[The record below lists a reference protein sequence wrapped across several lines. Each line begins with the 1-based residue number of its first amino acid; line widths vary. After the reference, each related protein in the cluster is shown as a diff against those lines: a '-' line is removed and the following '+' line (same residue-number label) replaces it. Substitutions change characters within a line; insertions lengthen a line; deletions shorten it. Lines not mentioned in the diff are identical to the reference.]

1 MSKIEV
7 NEIDP
12 SSGTTLTIGG
22 DLDTNDKNIIT
33 ASNRDLNLY
42 PNGTGA
48 VEIGGNTNPGTI
60 ILNCEQNSHG
70 IKLQSPPHSA
80 NQSYT
85 LKFPS
90 GNVTA
95 GKFLKVDSVSGSGTT
110 GVGTMTFADAGGG
123 DCVKLHTE
131 TISANTASISFDGYF
146 SSTYKNYLI
155 VASSLLPDN
164 ASPHL
169 DMRYRESSSDVTGS
183 NYIWTQNTIRVQD
196 SSGAMEEDNN
206 ATKDSYIKLAS
217 TLSTSNNH
225 DGNASK
231 RAWNFN
237 MFLHDPLGTTNMKY
251 FYGSSH
257 NVYDNNNDVWYYH
270 HHIAGTYFAS
280 ANALTGF
287 TIYPSAGNI
296 DSGTITLYGL
306 KH

>member
-22 DLDTNDKNIIT
+22 DLDTNEKNIIT

-123 DCVKLHTE
+123 GKIGQVVSTNKTDTYSQSVSLAGDSNIVTGLTVNITPSATTSKILIFVNVSIGVDGSHGMGFKLFRDSTQIDLADSSSSRRQNSKGMQANGGTSYNENLSTNFLDTPNTTSQITYGIKINHT
-131 TISANTASISFDGYF
+131 SSSSKGMRVNSSFDDPDDSKLGRQA
-146 SSTYKNYLI
+146 STI
-155 VASSLLPDN
+155 
-164 ASPHL
+164 
-169 DMRYRESSSDVTGS
+169 T
-183 NYIWTQNTIRVQD
+183 
-196 SSGAMEEDNN
+196 AMEV
-206 ATKDSYIKLAS
+206 LA
-217 TLSTSNNH
+217 
-225 DGNASK
+225 
-231 RAWNFN
+231 
-237 MFLHDPLGTTNMKY
+237 
-251 FYGSSH
+251 
-257 NVYDNNNDVWYYH
+257 
-270 HHIAGTYFAS
+270 
-280 ANALTGF
+280 
-287 TIYPSAGNI
+287 
-296 DSGTITLYGL
+296 
-306 KH
+306 

>member
-110 GVGTMTFADAGGG
+110 GIGTMTFADAGGG
-123 DCVKLHTE
+123 YVKLAE
-131 TISANTASISFDGYF
+131 TNVTSPVASVTLDGYF
-146 SSTYKNYLI
+146 STTYDIYRVYFFNVVPVSDN
-155 VASSLLPDN
+155 VALRF
-164 ASPHL
+164 
-169 DMRYRESSSDVTGS
+169 RYVSGGSVVSSSDYKYLVNGAYSSASSVTTDQQSGS
-183 NYIWTQNTIRVQD
+183 GATFAVIGRHGIDNQDISAGENGYYDIFNPLSTDHQKYASGHSWDSLNDNAYIAAHQNTAKYEANT
-196 SSGAMEEDNN
+196 SALSGV
-206 ATKDSYIKLAS
+206 
-217 TLSTSNNH
+217 
-225 DGNASK
+225 
-231 RAWNFN
+231 NF
-237 MFLHDPLGTTNMKY
+237 FFGT
-251 FYGSSH
+251 
-257 NVYDNNNDVWYYH
+257 
-270 HHIAGTYFAS
+270 
-280 ANALTGF
+280 
-287 TIYPSAGNI
+287 GNI
-296 DSGTITLYGL
+296 ASGTFVMYGL
-306 KH
+306 TK